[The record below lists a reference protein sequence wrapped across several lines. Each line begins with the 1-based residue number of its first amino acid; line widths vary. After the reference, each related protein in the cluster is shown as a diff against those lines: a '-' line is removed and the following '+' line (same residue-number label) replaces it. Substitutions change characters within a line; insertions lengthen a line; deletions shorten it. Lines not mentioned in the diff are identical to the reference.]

1 MLDSRVSSVA
11 FDSRAAEATLSVGSD
26 INITPACS
34 ERTTAIS
41 GVVAVMIL
49 YEDPVIAAGLAT
61 VLREHGSFQI
71 IPTAEP
77 GDLLDGAPPEDLV
90 VLADY
95 ETALRLAHTA
105 RRWVKNMMI
114 FTSSDSEAKICR
126 AIETGARGYLL
137 HGVGLTELFEGIR
150 TVCSGGVALS
160 PKVAMRITS
169 RIRGGILT
177 ARERSVL
184 EQMMLG
190 LSNKAIAHR
199 LNVCVGTVKTHVKSI
214 MAKLGADSRTAAVV
228 MAQSRGILL

>member
-1 MLDSRVSSVA
+1 LDSRVSSVA

-26 INITPACS
+26 MPVTPACG
-34 ERTTAIS
+34 ERTTRSSA
-41 GVVAVMIL
+41 VVAVMIL
-49 YEDPVIAAGLAT
+49 YDDPVIAAGLAT

-77 GDLLDGAPPEDLV
+77 GDLLDGAPPADLV
-90 VLADY
+90 VLADC

-105 RRWVKNMMI
+105 RRWVKRMMI
-114 FTSSDSEAKICR
+114 FTSCDSEAKICR

-137 HGVGLTELFEGIR
+137 HGIGLTELFEGIR
-150 TVCSGGVALS
+150 TVRSGGVALS
-160 PKVAMRITS
+160 PKVAMRIAN

-190 LSNKAIAHR
+190 LSNKSIAQR

-214 MAKLGADSRTAAVV
+214 LVKLGADSRTAAVV
-228 MAQSRGILL
+228 TAQSRGILL

>member
-1 MLDSRVSSVA
+1 MLDLRVSSVA
-11 FDSRAAEATLSVGSD
+11 FDSRAAEATLSVSSD
-26 INITPACS
+26 MNITLACG
-34 ERTTAIS
+34 ERITTTSA
-41 GVVAVMIL
+41 VVAVMIL
-49 YEDPVIAAGLAT
+49 YDDPVIAAGLAT

-71 IPTAEP
+71 VPTAEP
-77 GDLLDGAPPEDLV
+77 GVLLDGAPPADLV

-114 FTSSDSEAKICR
+114 FTSCDSEAKICR
-126 AIETGARGYLL
+126 AIETGAKGYLL
-137 HGVGLTELFEGIR
+137 HGIGLTELFEGIR

>member
-1 MLDSRVSSVA
+1 MLDLRVSSVA
-11 FDSRAAEATLSVGSD
+11 FDSRAAEATLSVSSD
-26 INITPACS
+26 MNITLACG
-34 ERTTAIS
+34 ERITTTSA
-41 GVVAVMIL
+41 VVAVMIL
-49 YEDPVIAAGLAT
+49 YDDPVIAAGLAT

-77 GDLLDGAPPEDLV
+77 GVLLDGAPPADLV

-114 FTSSDSEAKICR
+114 FTSCDSEAKICR
-126 AIETGARGYLL
+126 AIETGAKGYLL
-137 HGVGLTELFEGIR
+137 HGIGLTELFEGIR